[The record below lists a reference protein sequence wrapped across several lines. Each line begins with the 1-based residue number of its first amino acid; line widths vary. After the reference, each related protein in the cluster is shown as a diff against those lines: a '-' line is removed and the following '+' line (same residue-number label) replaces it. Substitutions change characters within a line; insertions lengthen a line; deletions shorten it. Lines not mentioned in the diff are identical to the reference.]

1 MRKLA
6 ACTNHDVN
14 TFYIL
19 CGWMTETD
27 AANFKKELETDD
39 KTFCIVED
47 DHNNLLTP
55 PPTKLRNPKLF
66 RPFEMFIKMYGL
78 PAYGEFDPTIL
89 IGITYSFLF
98 GFMFG
103 DVGQGLLL
111 LLGGYL
117 LYRVKKMDL
126 AAVISCCGFFS
137 AVFGFLFGSL
147 FGFEDVIHPLWLRP
161 R

>member
-1 MRKLA
+1 
-6 ACTNHDVN
+6 
-14 TFYIL
+14 
-19 CGWMTETD
+19 
-27 AANFKKELETDD
+27 
-39 KTFCIVED
+39 
-47 DHNNLLTP
+47 
-55 PPTKLRNPKLF
+55 
-66 RPFEMFIKMYGL
+66 MFIKMYGL

-126 AAVISCCGFFS
+126 AAVISC
-137 AVFGFLFGSL
+137 
-147 FGFEDVIHPLWLRP
+147 
-161 R
+161 